1 MLFCP
6 TDYNPA
12 IQKEPSLRELM
23 NVAAKVTA
31 SWKSVA
37 IQLEL
42 GIECIDR
49 IDQEKRKTDECF
61 IEVFKS
67 WKQRTSRPYT
77 WATIIDALDCVG
89 EKRVATEIEKNL
101 SSQPAAS
108 SENIHSGGD
117 PDIPSDP
124 PRKRKKT

>member
-31 SWKSVA
+31 SWKSIA
-37 IQLEL
+37 IQLML

-49 IDQEKRKTDECF
+49 IDQEQQKIDDCF

-67 WKQRTSRPYT
+67 WKQRASRPYT
-77 WATIIDALDCVG
+77 WATIIDALHCVE

-101 SSQPAAS
+101 STQPAAS
-108 SENIHSGGD
+108 LENIHSGGD

-124 PRKRKKT
+124 SRKRKKT

>member
-1 MLFCP
+1 M
-6 TDYNPA
+6 
-12 IQKEPSLRELM
+12 
-23 NVAAKVTA
+23 TA